1 LACSDGSHVPHTG
14 SASQGWV
21 SADNIQAILS
31 SGSAPTDGHPS
42 VLSSYRA
49 ELSSLVVVLYMLY
62 RITLHYAKEGKQ
74 ATIFYDN
81 KGALTNV
88 LHKSPLGITSF
99 FSSDYDLVEVA
110 HELLSLVPSSII
122 GTGKQ
127 RESQHDLNDLA
138 NDLSTTHADR
148 PSAFQTQ
155 VKGNKYI
162 FSNFFNIT

>member
-1 LACSDGSHVPHTG
+1 
-14 SASQGWV
+14 
-21 SADNIQAILS
+21 
-31 SGSAPTDGHPS
+31 
-42 VLSSYRA
+42 
-49 ELSSLVVVLYMLY
+49 MLY

-74 ATIFYDN
+74 ATIFCDN

-127 RESQHDLNDLA
+127 REFQHDLNDLA
-138 NDLSTTHADR
+138 NDLSTTHDD
-148 PSAFQTQ
+148 
-155 VKGNKYI
+155 
-162 FSNFFNIT
+162 